1 MTATFPDPLGSRAG
15 DAALPARAGIGLKPE
30 HYRAALD
37 SDEEGLW
44 FEVHPENYMTAGGPR
59 LAWLEAARERRAL
72 SFHGVGASLGGP
84 DPLDEEHLSRLR
96 ALIDRYQPS
105 QVSEHVAWSAAGGR
119 YFADLFPLPY
129 TREAVRHLSARIDA
143 FQSAIGR
150 RILIENP
157 SAYVALRSE
166 MGEPDFLGEI
176 AAITGCGLLL
186 DVNNAYVSANNLG
199 FEASAYLDA
208 IPGDLVGEIH
218 LAGHEPDAALGEAL
232 LIDSHAAPIA
242 QPVWALYERVIG
254 RIGPRPT
261 LIERDANLPPFAELM
276 RERTRAERIIASARE
291 AA

>member
-1 MTATFPDPLGSRAG
+1 M
-15 DAALPARAGIGLKPE
+15 PARAGIGLKPE

-37 SDEEGLW
+37 SGAEGLW

-59 LAWLEAARERRAL
+59 LAWLEAARARRPL
-72 SFHGVGASLGGP
+72 SFHGVGASLAGP
-84 DPLDEEHLSRLR
+84 DPLDRAHLSRLR
-96 ALIDRYQPS
+96 ALIDRYDPA

-129 TREAVRHLSARIDA
+129 TRDGVRHLSARIDA
-143 FQSAIGR
+143 FQNAIGR

-157 SAYVALRSE
+157 SAYIALRPEMSE
-166 MGEPDFLGEI
+166 PEFLAEV
-176 AAITGCGLLL
+176 AATSGCGLLL
-186 DVNNAYVSANNLG
+186 DVNNVFVSANNLG
-199 FEASAYLDA
+199 FDAASYLDA
-208 IPGDLVGEIH
+208 IPGELVGQIH

-242 QPVWALYERVIG
+242 APVWALYEQVIR

-261 LIERDANLPPFAELM
+261 LIERDAKLPPFAELM
-276 RERTRAERIIASARE
+276 REREMADRLLALAPE